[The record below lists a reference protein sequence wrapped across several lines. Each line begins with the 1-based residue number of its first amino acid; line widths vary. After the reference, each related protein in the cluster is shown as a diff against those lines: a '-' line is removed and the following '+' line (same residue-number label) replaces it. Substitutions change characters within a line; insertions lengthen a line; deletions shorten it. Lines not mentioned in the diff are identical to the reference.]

1 MLFVEPLLSEVE
13 LLALSSE
20 EERCMVAG
28 FGSERR
34 RRESLMWRHIV
45 RRELGD
51 DVRIGYNENGAPQLL
66 NRNEYIGVS
75 HSADFVAVII
85 STERCAVD
93 IERLGRNFERVAA
106 RYIRPEEQ
114 TLSRDERLAA
124 VLWSAKEA
132 LYKYSEESGLDFL
145 RDVRV
150 LEVDFER
157 AAILGQIKDNPPVRM
172 QLKFHSDNVVVYI
185 G

>member
-1 MLFVEPLLSEVE
+1 
-13 LLALSSE
+13 
-20 EERCMVAG
+20 
-28 FGSERR
+28 
-34 RRESLMWRHIV
+34 
-45 RRELGD
+45 
-51 DVRIGYNENGAPQLL
+51 
-66 NRNEYIGVS
+66 
-75 HSADFVAVII
+75 
-85 STERCAVD
+85 
-93 IERLGRNFERVAA
+93 
-106 RYIRPEEQ
+106 
-114 TLSRDERLAA
+114 